1 MSLRGHVPPS
11 QSIGVEGTRMRRVLR
26 VCSGYVAR
34 RHTEDG
40 VTATSRSCRMQK
52 KGKETGAVV
61 MRVVMSLISS
71 VNGAGMTYAPPGVAV
86 KRGW

>member
-1 MSLRGHVPPS
+1 M
-11 QSIGVEGTRMRRVLR
+11 GVEGTRMRRVLR

-34 RHTEDG
+34 RHTEDS
-40 VTATSRSCRMQK
+40 VTTTGRSCRMQK

-61 MRVVMSLISS
+61 VRVVMSLISS

>member
-1 MSLRGHVPPS
+1 
-11 QSIGVEGTRMRRVLR
+11 MRRVLR
-26 VCSGYVAR
+26 VCSECVAR
-34 RHTEDG
+34 RHTEIG
-40 VTATSRSCRMQK
+40 VTTTSRSCRMQK

-61 MRVVMSLISS
+61 VRVVMSLISS